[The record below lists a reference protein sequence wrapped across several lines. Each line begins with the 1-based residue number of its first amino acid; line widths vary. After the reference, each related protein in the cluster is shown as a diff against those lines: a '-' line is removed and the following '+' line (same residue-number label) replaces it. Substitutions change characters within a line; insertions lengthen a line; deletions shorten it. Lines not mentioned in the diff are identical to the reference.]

1 MNLKPFEQ
9 QELNQLLADKKLDI
23 PSFRREVNPSGNN
36 YVWLQKN
43 IQKRN
48 PNIPKRLK
56 ELLRID

>member
-1 MNLKPFEQ
+1 MNLKPFEL

-23 PSFRREVNPSGNN
+23 PSFRREVSPSGNN